1 MCNENLNFILE
12 KSNFNIFFKKA
23 KLSMTNDK
31 YGNLIGL
38 SILQIWNHYFKYNE
52 VSAKVLLVFLKLNF
66 LF

>member
-38 SILQIWNHYFKYNE
+38 SILQIWNHY
-52 VSAKVLLVFLKLNF
+52 LK
-66 LF
+66 